1 MRRSWLNRVL
11 GRVDTEQV
19 RAELLAL
26 AEQGDWPTLL
36 AAAQEALKPLPTD
49 VVILNCA
56 VRARLI
62 LATESDLAQALPEAQ
77 AWLEAGHVSADD
89 VPVPG
94 EQQVE
99 AEYLRGW
106 VAALAGQWDQAE
118 QCWRTAWQAQP
129 ERIDVREGLVRAW
142 TVLGR
147 VPEWGVALVETTL
160 ADSRG

>member
-1 MRRSWLNRVL
+1 MRRNWLDRVL

-26 AEQGDWPTLL
+26 AAEGDWAALL
-36 AAAQEALKPLPTD
+36 AASQEALKPLPTD

-56 VRARLI
+56 VRARLMI
-62 LATESDLAQALPEAQ
+62 AADGDAAAVAECEQWLA
-77 AWLEAGHVSADD
+77 AGQETAE
-89 VPVPG
+89 VPVSG

-106 VAALAGQWDQAE
+106 VAALRGRWEAAE
-118 QCWRTAWQAQP
+118 QFWRTAWQARP
-129 ERIDVREGLVRAW
+129 ERADVCAGLVKAW
-142 TVLGR
+142 TILGR